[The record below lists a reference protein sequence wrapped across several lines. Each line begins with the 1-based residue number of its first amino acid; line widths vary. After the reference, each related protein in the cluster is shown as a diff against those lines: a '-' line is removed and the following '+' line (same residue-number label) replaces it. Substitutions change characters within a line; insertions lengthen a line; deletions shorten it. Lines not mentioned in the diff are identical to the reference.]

1 MSGSQGPVL
10 VVADGHVIEIRVD
23 RSGSPRSMVVS
34 VELDYKQ
41 SWLFDEPGW
50 QDLAV
55 GVSGGVAYW
64 WSARH
69 LVVLP
74 TGQRQGDP
82 VIISTDED
90 IRLAF
95 AVAEGWLLV
104 CETSARLVSD
114 GQMVSRLE
122 FGEVLLAARW
132 EGSRL
137 LVREASGHDI
147 KVIVHEGR
155 LATAQ

>member
-1 MSGSQGPVL
+1 M
-10 VVADGHVIEIRVD
+10 I
-23 RSGSPRSMVVS
+23 VS
-34 VELDYKQ
+34 TELDYER

-55 GVSGGVAYW
+55 GVSDGVAYW

-74 TGQRQGDP
+74 TGQRQGGDP

-90 IRLAF
+90 IRLVF

-104 CETSARLVSD
+104 CETSAQLVIDS
-114 GQMVSRLE
+114 QVVSRLE

-137 LVREASGHDI
+137 IVRDGSGSDI
-147 KVIVHEGR
+147 KVIVGEGR
-155 LATAQ
+155 LAVAQ